1 MRKLL
6 LFLAICGVMPIAILA
21 QDNSANTPQPKPADP
36 QDKSTPAL
44 EKPEMAPATP
54 ETAPAPAKKTPPAA
68 SKVDPNSGR
77 VIEEIIARV
86 NNEIITRSEYD
97 KARAAGPAE
106 AKQDGQGHC
115 TPEQLEITIEDRQK
129 HALLDLI
136 DRSFMRQRGQ

>member
-6 LFLAICGVMPIAILA
+6 VFLALCGALPITILA
-21 QDNSANTPQPKPADP
+21 QDNSANTPQPKPADT
-36 QDKSTPAL
+36 QDKSIPAL
-44 EKPEMAPATP
+44 EKPGMAPVTP

-97 KARAAGPAE
+97 KARAAAAE
-106 AKQDGQGHC
+106 DAKQECQTHC
-115 TPEQLEITIEDRQK
+115 TPGRLG
-129 HALLDLI
+129 
-136 DRSFMRQRGQ
+136 F